1 MRYEEWE
8 PIYLAIIK
16 DFGYSV
22 EEDERAARCLAEGVR
37 KASLCD
43 DRCLS
48 SRIRPEV
55 TVCGDSAELARH
67 LDRIGAQGT
76 VIAADGATKV
86 LMESGIVP
94 DIVVTDLDGD
104 IDAQLR
110 ASAGGAV
117 TLIHAHGD
125 NLPAILE
132 HAPRFT
138 GPVVPTTQ
146 SRPFGP
152 VRNFGGF
159 TDGDR
164 GVMLAR
170 HFHARR
176 VHLLGFDFM
185 APRAKPGRDSVT
197 KLRKLEWARHLI
209 FDLNPP
215 GVCLSIP

>member
-1 MRYEEWE
+1 MLYEDWE
-8 PIYLAIIK
+8 PIYLDIIK
-16 DFGYSV
+16 EFGYSV
-22 EEDERAARCLAEGVR
+22 AEDEASARCLAKCVR
-37 KASLCD
+37 TASLCD
-43 DRCLS
+43 DRCLA
-48 SRIRPEV
+48 SRIQAEA
-55 TVCGDSAELARH
+55 TVCGDSAALARH
-67 LDRIGAQGT
+67 LERTGAQGT
-76 VIAADGATKV
+76 VIAADGATKA

-94 DIVVTDLDGD
+94 GIVVTDLDGD
-104 IDAQLR
+104 IGALLE
-110 ASAGGAV
+110 ASAEGAV

-132 HAPRFT
+132 HAPLFT
-138 GPVVPTTQ
+138 GLVVPTTQ

-170 HFHARR
+170 HFQARR

-185 APRAKPGRDSVT
+185 VPRPKPGRDIGI